1 MGEEKSPAE
10 TSTTGNEN
18 ESEKPLGEFLEIS
31 DGLHS
36 IAYQPENGKLMKLLD
51 PNVYATKKTIAQGML
66 DVALFT
72 ANASQLK
79 YILHMGT
86 RHEFY
91 YLMVTLISISII
103 LQILVGVLFVI
114 IGRLDVNREKHQPRA
129 NSLNNIITIGIFVI
143 TIDNILIASFGMKN
157 SDNLTTVLGNIS

>member
-1 MGEEKSPAE
+1 MATVQPQR
-10 TSTTGNEN
+10 
-18 ESEKPLGEFLEIS
+18 
-31 DGLHS
+31 DG
-36 IAYQPENGKLMKLLD
+36 PENGKLMKLLD

>member
-103 LQILVGVLFVI
+103 LQISAGVMILMKSRFNI
-114 IGRLDVNREKHQPRA
+114 NKKCHQLQA
-129 NSLNNIITIGIFVI
+129 DSLNNALMWIF
-143 TIDNILIASFGMKN
+143 FG
-157 SDNLTTVLGNIS
+157 LTVLNVFISCFGVDLASSTISTPLA